1 MVLSKL
7 MPAGTFGAKPGT
19 FGDQIKEMTFCL
31 LLAHCALYTCTQNE
45 TVRTT
50 TIKPYCDISILI
62 WYYRPVYIGWSHSE
76 HRQKF

>member
-31 LLAHCALYTCTQNE
+31 LLAHCA
-45 TVRTT
+45 
-50 TIKPYCDISILI
+50 
-62 WYYRPVYIGWSHSE
+62 VYNKGAGDLGLAKQSWLPFLH
-76 HRQKF
+76 F